1 MPYNRHGLQCDE
13 TNSSAVNQLL
23 RLKKNSENLSIFWRS
38 YGKEQIRISY
48 DGVRIDWKLELWKM
62 TDEMSGVEL
71 YNEMIFVRG

>member
-23 RLKKNSENLSIFWRS
+23 RLKTPKICRYFGEVTGKNRS
-38 YGKEQIRISY
+38 ASR
-48 DGVRIDWKLELWKM
+48 VRIDWKLELWRM
-62 TDEMSGVEL
+62 TDEMPGVEL